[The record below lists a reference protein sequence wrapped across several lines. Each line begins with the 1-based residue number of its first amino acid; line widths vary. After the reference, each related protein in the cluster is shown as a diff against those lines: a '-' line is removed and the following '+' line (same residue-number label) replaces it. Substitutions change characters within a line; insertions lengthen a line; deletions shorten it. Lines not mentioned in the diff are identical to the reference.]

1 MIRKLGPI
9 AVVFVLSLAL
19 NAQQQTPTRSRAQR
33 STTSPTAQQQQNPET
48 PPQTT
53 PPTTAPDQQRP
64 QREEREQPRP
74 EQQRPSEAAGMGG
87 TAANAN
93 LHWDMTEHP
102 PVQTHHTITVRGKTL
117 RYTATAG
124 RLPIKDATGK
134 IDAEMFF
141 VAYTLDGADPA
152 TRPVTFSYNGGP
164 GSASIWLHMGALGP
178 RTVELQPEGWM
189 PAAPYRLHDNQDTP
203 LDATDIVMIDAI
215 GTGYSRPADM
225 EQARK
230 FWSLRGDIEAF
241 GEFIRMYISRYERW
255 QSPLYLLGESYGT
268 TRSAGIAGYLADKG
282 INFNGICLLSMVLN
296 FESLEDARTNDVP
309 FPLILPSYTMIAAYH
324 HKLPQ
329 NLMGDLN
336 KTRQDAVNFAMTD
349 YWNALN
355 KGDALTD
362 QERQAMVQK
371 VAEYTG
377 LPANVVNMANMRI
390 DVRTFTSWLLADQR
404 LKVGRL
410 DGRYTSPAPDGALEP
425 GFSDPASNH
434 TQGPFTM
441 VFNNYIRNELDYK
454 VDMPYYTSAQEL
466 GTFSWSWAN
475 VPTRGG
481 GGGGFEM
488 GYADVATALRSAMI
502 KDPYLKVLV
511 MEGNYDLATPFLAA
525 QYTMDHLDITSN
537 LQKNISFTYYD
548 SGHMVYLDQKSHDK
562 MHNDYVKFVE
572 ENLPK

>member
-1 MIRKLGPI
+1 MIKGLG
-9 AVVFVLSLAL
+9 LSILAFT
-19 NAQQQTPTRSRAQR
+19 AAAFSQQTNPPKSRVQKSNTPPVVSQPAH
-33 STTSPTAQQQQNPET
+33 PET
-48 PPQTT
+48 PPQTPPPSTT
-53 PPTTAPDQQRP
+53 PEQQRP
-64 QREEREQPRP
+64 QQERP
-74 EQQRPSEAAGMGG
+74 EQQRPSAQPAEQRGG
-87 TAANAN
+87 GPGGATANF
-93 LHWDMTEHP
+93 HFDMTEHP

-152 TRPVTFSYNGGP
+152 KRPVTFSYNGGP

-178 RTVELQPEGWM
+178 RTVVLQPQGWM
-189 PAAPYRLHDNQDTP
+189 PAAPYRLQDNQDTP

-230 FWSLRGDIEAF
+230 FWSLRGDIESF

-255 QSPLYLLGESYGT
+255 NSPLYLLGESYGT

-296 FESLEDARTNDVP
+296 FESLEFARTNDVP
-309 FPLILPSYTMIAAYH
+309 YPLILPSYTMIAAYH

-329 NLMGDLN
+329 SMMGDLN
-336 KTRQDAVNFAMTD
+336 KTRQDAVNFAMGE

-355 KGDALTD
+355 KGEALSD
-362 QERQAMVQK
+362 QERQAMVEK
-371 VAEYTG
+371 VAQYTG
-377 LPANVVNMANMRI
+377 LPANVVNMANLRI

-404 LKVGRL
+404 KKVGRL
-410 DGRYTSPAPDGALEP
+410 DGRYTSDAPDGAMEP
-425 GFSDPASNH
+425 GFSDPTSNH

-454 VDMPYYTSAQEL
+454 VDMPYYTSARDL

-475 VPTRGG
+475 PQPGF
-481 GGGGFEM
+481 GGGFEM

-511 MEGNYDLATPFLAA
+511 MEGYYDLATPFLAA
-525 QYTMDHLDITSN
+525 QYTMDHLDITPN
-537 LQKNISFTYYD
+537 LRKNLSYTYYD
-548 SGHMVYLDQKSHDK
+548 SGHMVYLDSKAHDK